1 MRTWMGEA
9 LEPSL
14 LMSFLLVTLGT
25 VAAAHDGYFNLGHYL
40 LAIVGVTLAQN
51 AVNVLN
57 DFHDY
62 KTGVDTRTKKT
73 PFSGGSKYVVNGL
86 IKPESAFTF
95 GLTSLLLAAIIGVYF
110 VALRGLALLPLI
122 LFAGV
127 SVYFYS
133 TSFARRYLGEFLAG
147 LNLGPLAVVGA
158 YYVQAMRFSVGS
170 LAAGLAPGIM
180 ISNVL
185 LMNEF
190 PDVEADAAGGRKNI
204 PMLLGRKRGAR
215 LYASLEIA
223 ALAWVAFSLVSGL
236 TPFTTIIAL
245 ASLPFAAKA
254 VSGAL
259 HCSENTERLVPAL
272 GANVLTAYL
281 MIALLSIGYLLPLIV
296 AI

>member
-1 MRTWMGEA
+1 MGEA

-14 LMSFLLVTLGT
+14 LMSFLLVSLGT
-25 VAAAHDGYFNLGHYL
+25 VAAAHDGYFNLRYYL

-62 KTGVDTRTKKT
+62 KTGVDTLTKKT
-73 PFSGGSKYVVNGL
+73 PFSGGSKYIVNGL

-95 GLTSLLLAAIIGVYF
+95 GLTSLLLAAIIGAYF
-110 VALRGLALLPLI
+110 VSLRGLALLPLI

-185 LMNEF
+185 FLNEF

-245 ASLPFAAKA
+245 ASFPFAAKA

-259 HCSENTERLVPAL
+259 HCSESTERLVPAL

-281 MIALLSIGYLLPLIV
+281 TIALLSIGYLLPLID